1 MGEVVTVNSEQATY
15 SIGVAARM
23 TGTSVH
29 TLRMWERRYKLLSG
43 RRTQGGQRAYTLADI
58 DHLKLLKALTN
69 KGVRIGDIAK
79 LPVNQL
85 MSLLMENG
93 EQNAAELRTLYRV
106 LVVGEKNM
114 ALCTELKNR
123 FPQCTFSLVDHP
135 QGFNSERLLENLLKN
150 SSDMLSGIAM
160 SSPDIRAVL
169 VLSLP
174 AIQPTIADALIS
186 LSEVYPELLVGVEYI
201 NPSARQ
207 ALEKNNIGFFQPHDK
222 ESFSTAMRE
231 LFSRELMPNPLAAAA
246 ESAGL
251 GLPSLHPQLFSD
263 TQLSDIEQKKTM
275 LSCECPPHIV
285 ELIRKLS
292 AFEEYSR
299 GCEIEN
305 ENEAVVHACVYAY
318 SAQARHLMEK
328 ALLAVANSHD
338 EN

>member
-1 MGEVVTVNSEQATY
+1 MTVNSEQATY

-85 MSLLMENG
+85 MSLLIENG
-93 EQNAAELRTLYRV
+93 EQNTTDARTLYRV
-106 LVVGEKNM
+106 LVVGDKNM
-114 ALCTELKNR
+114 ALCSELKNR
-123 FPQCTFSLVDHP
+123 FPQCVFSLVD
-135 QGFNSERLLENLLKN
+135 QSEGLSSDQRLQNLLKN
-150 SSDMLSGIAM
+150 SADILSDIALDN
-160 SSPDIRAVL
+160 PNIRTIL

-174 AIQPTIADALIS
+174 AIQPSVSDTLIS
-186 LSEVYPELLVGVEYI
+186 LSEVYPEVLVGVEYM

-207 ALEKNNIGFFQPHDK
+207 ALKKDNIGFFQPHDK
-222 ESFSTAMRE
+222 ESFSTVMRE
-231 LFSRELMPNPLAAAA
+231 LFSRELMPNPLAIAA
-246 ESAGL
+246 ETSGA
-251 GLPSLHPQLFSD
+251 GLPSLHPQLFSE
-263 TQLSDIEQKKTM
+263 TQLANIEQKKTL

-299 GCEIEN
+299 GCEVEN
-305 ENEAVVHACVYAY
+305 ENEAVIHACVYAY

-328 ALLAVANSHD
+328 ALLAIASIHD
-338 EN
+338 NEE